1 MPDILATSTSALLA
15 FQNAIATT
23 SHNVANVNTEGYSRQ
38 QVEFNARTPARLG
51 NSYVGTGVDASSVKR
66 SYDDFLTSQLRST
79 TSAYGQMN
87 TYATLASSMD
97 NLFGS
102 SQSSLS
108 PMFSQFFNDIEAV
121 SSNPSATPERQTLLS
136 DANGLTNRFQTL
148 NTQLDALDQQTNA
161 QITSSIKDINQ
172 LSSSIADLNKQ
183 ITAAQNSTA
192 GAPNDLLDQRDQ
204 AIKQL
209 AGLVSVQTM
218 PQSDGAMNVFIGN
231 GQSLVVGD
239 KPMPLTTVANAYDP
253 QRLEVAYGSPQ
264 GPLISDGITGG
275 QLGGTLAFRREMLD
289 PAHNQLGL
297 LAQGFSASF
306 NQQHQAGMDLQG
318 NMGGAFFAAGAPQTL
333 PSRRNTGSATVDV
346 QIGDASALTASDYQL
361 RYDGSQWQLTRLSD
375 GTTSASSD
383 PLQMDGLTITPSTGA
398 NAGDSFLIRPTH
410 GAAGGMQVLIDD
422 PARIAAA
429 APIRTQAAISNT
441 GSASIS
447 AGAVLDPQDANLR
460 QTVSI
465 QFLSATAYSVNGSGS
480 YAYTSGGDITL
491 NGWQVQISGNP
502 QPGDQFSIQR
512 NTGGVG
518 DNRNAAALSKLQ
530 NQGILNN
537 GTATYQQAY
546 GSLVSQIATRT
557 QQSQDGRDAQQV
569 LNQQT
574 QAARDATS
582 GVNLDEEAANL
593 IRFQQAYQAAAQSI
607 TTANTM
613 FQTLLSAIRS

>member
-1 MPDILATSTSALLA
+1 MPDILSTSTSALLA

-38 QVEFNARTPARLG
+38 QVDFTARQPERLG
-51 NSYVGTGVDASSVKR
+51 DMYIGTGVDASSIKR
-66 SYDDFLTSQLRST
+66 SYDDFLTSQLRNT
-79 TSAYGQMN
+79 TSSFGQMD
-87 TYATLASSMD
+87 TYATLATSMA

-121 SSNPSATPERQTLLS
+121 SDNPSAIPERQTLLS
-136 DANGLTNRFQTL
+136 DASALTNRFQK
-148 NTQLDALDQQTNA
+148 LDAQLGQFDQQTNA
-161 QITSSIKDINQ
+161 QISGSVKDINQ
-172 LSSSIADLNKQ
+172 LSSTVADLNRQ
-183 ITAAQNSTA
+183 ITGAQNSTA
-192 GAPNDLLDQRDQ
+192 GVPNDLLDQRDQ

-209 AGLVSVQTM
+209 ASLVSVQTM

-239 KPMPLTTVANAYDP
+239 KPMQLTTVANTYDP
-253 QRLEVAYGSPQ
+253 QRLEIAYGGPQ

-306 NQQHQAGMDLQG
+306 NDQHQAGMDLQG
-318 NMGGAFFAAGAPQTL
+318 NMGGAFFAAGVPQVL
-333 PSRRNTGSATVDV
+333 PNQRNTGSATVDV
-346 QIGDASALTASDYQL
+346 QISDASALTASDYQL

-375 GTTSASSD
+375 GTKSASNG
-383 PLQMDGLTITPSTGA
+383 PLQMDGLTITPSAGA
-398 NAGDSFLIRPTH
+398 NTGDSFLIRPTH

-422 PARIAAA
+422 PTQIAAA
-429 APIRTQAAISNT
+429 APIRTQAATNNT

-447 AGAVLDPQDANLR
+447 TGTVLDRQNANLR
-460 QTVSI
+460 QNVSI
-465 QFLSATAYSVNGSGS
+465 QFLGANTYSVNGSGN
-480 YAYTSGGDITL
+480 YTYTSGGNITL

-502 QPGDQFSIQR
+502 QPGDQFSIQG

-518 DNRNAAALSKLQ
+518 DNRNAAVLSSLQ

-546 GSLVSQIATRT
+546 GSLVSNVATRT
-557 QQSQDGRDAQQV
+557 KQSQDGRDAQQV
-569 LNQQT
+569 LNQQA

>member
-51 NSYVGTGVDASSVKR
+51 NSYLGTGVDASSIKR
-66 SYDDFLTSQLRST
+66 SYDDFLTNQLRST
-79 TSAYGQMN
+79 TSAYGQMD

-161 QITSSIKDINQ
+161 QITSSVKDINQ

-183 ITAAQNSTA
+183 ITAAQNAAAAT
-192 GAPNDLLDQRDQ
+192 PNDLLDQRDQ

-239 KPMPLTTVANAYDP
+239 KPMQLATVAGAYDP
-253 QRLEVAYGSPQ
+253 QRLEVAYGGPQ

-275 QLGGTLAFRREMLD
+275 QLGGTLAFRRELLD
-289 PAHNQLGL
+289 PAHNQSGL

-306 NQQHQAGMDLQG
+306 NEQHQAGMDLQG
-318 NMGGAFFAAGAPQTL
+318 NQGIAFFAAGAPQIL
-333 PSRRNTGSATVDV
+333 PNRRNTGDATVAV

-375 GTTSASSD
+375 GTTSASSGS
-383 PLQMDGLTITPSTGA
+383 LQMDGLAITPGTGA
-398 NAGDSFLIRPTH
+398 QAGDSFLIRPTH
-410 GAAGGMQVLIDD
+410 EAAGGMQVLIDD
-422 PARIAAA
+422 PAQIAAA
-429 APIRTQAAISNT
+429 APIRTQAAIGNT

-447 AGAVLDPQDANLR
+447 AGTVLDPQDANLR
-460 QTVSI
+460 QTVRI

-480 YAYTSGGDITL
+480 YAYASGGDITL

-502 QPGDQFSIQR
+502 QAGDQFSIQD
-512 NTGGVG
+512 NAGGIG

-530 NQGILNN
+530 NQDILNQ

-569 LNQQT
+569 LNQQAQT
-574 QAARDATS
+574 ARDAIS

>member
-1 MPDILATSTSALLA
+1 MPDILSTSTSALLA

-38 QVEFNARTPARLG
+38 QVDFNARQPERFG
-51 NSYVGTGVDASSVKR
+51 DMYIGTGVDANSIKR
-66 SYDDFLTSQLRST
+66 NYDDFLTSQLRNT
-79 TSAYGQMN
+79 TSSYGQMD

-121 SSNPSATPERQTLLS
+121 SSNPAATPERQTLLS
-136 DANGLTNRFQTL
+136 DASALTNRFQTL
-148 NTQLDALDQQTNA
+148 DAQLGQLDQQTNG
-161 QITSSIKDINQ
+161 QITSSVKDINQ
-172 LSSSIADLNKQ
+172 LSSTVADLNRQ

-239 KPMPLTTVANAYDP
+239 KPMQLTTVANAYDP
-253 QRLEVAYGSPQ
+253 QRLEVAYGGPQ

-306 NQQHQAGMDLQG
+306 NDQHQAGMDLQG
-318 NMGGAFFAAGAPQTL
+318 NQGAAFFAAGAPQVL
-333 PSRRNTGSATVDV
+333 PSQRNIGDATVAV

-375 GTTSASSD
+375 GTTSANSG
-383 PLQMDGLTITPSTGA
+383 PLQMDGMTITPSTGA

-410 GAAGGMQVLIDD
+410 EAAGGMQVLIDD
-422 PARIAAA
+422 PSRIAAA
-429 APIRTQAAISNT
+429 APLRTQAATSNS
-441 GSASIS
+441 GNASIS
-447 AGAVLDPQDANLR
+447 AGTVLDPQNDNLR
-460 QTVSI
+460 QNVSI
-465 QFLSATAYSVNGSGS
+465 QFLSANTYSVNGSGS
-480 YAYTSGGDITL
+480 YAYTSGGNISL

-502 QPGDQFSIQR
+502 QPGDQFSIQG

-518 DNRNAAALSKLQ
+518 DNRNAAALSNLQ

-546 GSLVSQIATRT
+546 GSLVSNVATRT
-557 QQSQDGRDAQQV
+557 KQSQDGRDAQQV
-569 LNQQT
+569 LNQQA
-574 QAARDATS
+574 QATRDATS

>member
-1 MPDILATSTSALLA
+1 MSDILSTSTSALLA

-38 QVEFNARTPARLG
+38 QVDFNARQPERLG
-51 NSYVGTGVDASSVKR
+51 DMYIGTGVDASSVKR

-79 TSAYGQMN
+79 TSAYGQMD

-121 SSNPSATPERQTLLS
+121 SDNPSAIPERQTMLS
-136 DANGLTNRFQTL
+136 DASTLTNRFQ
-148 NTQLDALDQQTNA
+148 QLDAQLNQLDQQTNA
-161 QITSSIKDINQ
+161 QISSSVKDVNQ
-172 LSSSIADLNKQ
+172 LSSTIADLNRQ

-192 GAPNDLLDQRDQ
+192 GASNDLLDQRDQ
-204 AIKQL
+204 TIKQL

-218 PQSDGAMNVFIGN
+218 PQADGAMNVFIGN

-239 KPMPLTTVANAYDP
+239 KPMQLTTVANAYDP

-306 NQQHQAGMDLQG
+306 NDQHQAGMDLHG
-318 NMGGAFFAAGAPQTL
+318 NLGGAFFAAGAPQTL
-333 PSRRNTGSATVDV
+333 PSQRNTGSATVAV
-346 QIGDASALTASDYQL
+346 QIDDASALTASDYQL

-375 GTTSASSD
+375 GTTSASNGL
-383 PLQMDGLTITPSTGA
+383 LQMDGLTIAPSTGA

-410 GAAGGMQVLIDD
+410 AAAGSMQVLVDD
-422 PARIAAA
+422 PAQIAAA
-429 APIRTQAAISNT
+429 APIRTQAATSNSGNAT
-441 GSASIS
+441 IS
-447 AGAVLDPQDANLR
+447 AGLVLDPQNTNLR
-460 QTVSI
+460 QDVGI
-465 QFLSATAYSVNGSGS
+465 QFLSANTYSVNGSGS
-480 YAYTSGGDITL
+480 YTYTSGSNISL

-502 QPGDQFSIQR
+502 QPGDQFSIQG

-530 NQGILNN
+530 NQSILNN

-546 GSLVSQIATRT
+546 GSLVSNVATQT
-557 QQSQDGRDAQQV
+557 KQSQDGRDAQQV
-569 LNQQT
+569 LNQQA